1 MNLEKDYMV
10 SVCVPVYK
18 VEKYIERC
26 ARSLFKQTY
35 ENIEYVFVDDC
46 SPDDSI
52 TIVKR
57 VVDQYPHR
65 KPCVRIIRHK
75 TNSGLGQA
83 RNTGVCEAKGDF
95 ILHVD
100 SDDYIDTN
108 VIERLIE
115 KQKETKADIVR
126 YPKKILYQTSSQV
139 EQVRKYNSPRDI
151 LEDIFTCKTAG
162 NVCGSLIRTSLY
174 RDNDIM
180 VEGHVN
186 QSEDFQVMPR
196 LLYYAKSIAV
206 VNDVYYYYDR
216 TGENSYSNNMTEKSY
231 QQIAI
236 SLALIND
243 FLMRNNEKD
252 LCNMLW
258 KGQMIA
264 LCRSKMKFCK
274 DGNRQMYNYVCSLI
288 DQYLPKLR
296 VCLPFKYR
304 LLISCKNYQMF
315 KLLMGFK

>member
-1 MNLEKDYMV
+1 MNLENDYLV

-18 VEKYIERC
+18 VEQYIERC
-26 ARSLFKQTY
+26 ARSLFEQTY

-46 SPDDSI
+46 SPDNSI
-52 TIVKR
+52 AIVKR
-57 VVDQYPHR
+57 VAEQYPHR
-65 KPCVRIIRHK
+65 KPNVRLIRHK

-100 SDDYIDTN
+100 SDDYIDAN
-108 VIERLIE
+108 VVKWLVE

-126 YPKKILYQTSSQV
+126 YPKKILYKTKTQI
-139 EQVRKYNSPRDI
+139 EQVREYNSPRDL
-151 LEDIFTCKTAG
+151 LEDILACKTAG
-162 NVCGSLIRTSLY
+162 NVCGGLIRTSPY
-174 RDNDIM
+174 RDYNIK

-186 QSEDFQVMPR
+186 QSEDFQVMTR

-216 TGENSYSNNMTEKSY
+216 TGENSYSNNMTERSY

-236 SLALIND
+236 SLELIDD

-252 LCNMLW
+252 LCSLLW
-258 KGQMIA
+258 KGVMIGF
-264 LCRSKMKFCK
+264 CRSKMGFCRA
-274 DGNRQMYNYVCSLI
+274 DNRQMYNHICDLI
-288 DQYLPKLR
+288 ERYLPKLS
-296 VCLPFKYR
+296 VSLPFKYR

-315 KLLMGFK
+315 KLLMQFK